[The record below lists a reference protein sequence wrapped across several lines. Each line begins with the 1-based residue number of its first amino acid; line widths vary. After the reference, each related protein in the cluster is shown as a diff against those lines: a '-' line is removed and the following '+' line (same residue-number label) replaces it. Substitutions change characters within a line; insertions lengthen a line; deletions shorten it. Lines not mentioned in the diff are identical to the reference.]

1 MVRDG
6 VAFTPQV
13 TDDILEG
20 VTRTAV
26 MELLREEIGIPVVE
40 RAIDRTELYS
50 CDELIMC
57 GTAAQVVPVVEVD
70 QRPVGDGVVGEI
82 AQTLQGAYFDAV
94 RGRDAKRSH
103 WLTPVYPG

>member
-1 MVRDG
+1 
-6 VAFTPQV
+6 
-13 TDDILEG
+13 
-20 VTRTAV
+20 
-26 MELLREEIGIPVVE
+26 
-40 RAIDRTELYS
+40 
-50 CDELIMC
+50 MC

-82 AQTLQGAYFDAV
+82 AQSLQGAYFDAV